1 MDPNTPL
8 DPNEGDLVKRVTQL
22 EAQVA
27 YLLQQQ
33 AAQAAALQR
42 PQAPAPTP
50 VPQTTP
56 SPAQPRPLPRPVVRT
71 SPRKEISPVVWI
83 AGIGASIFLFGAIFF
98 FRWAIQ
104 QGWVG
109 AELRFI
115 LGLLVGGGI
124 AAFAAKLILGDSR
137 RLGVALLLAGLGT
150 LQFTFRAGAMEY
162 HFYAAPLGLAATAL
176 VTLLAGALAARGGSG
191 GALTV
196 ALVSGLVAPLVFSQG
211 GHHEVALATY
221 LAVLMAAALA
231 VPYLARTGGRWH
243 GARWTALVG
252 VWLLLLLACVDV
264 LKADAH
270 TLGLLLVLHLVLA
283 GLWSWLPGTEDIP
296 ATPTVLWLVASIL
309 GTTYG
314 WLLWKHL
321 GLAPETFAMPVI
333 AVAALNL
340 LLVQPLRQRM
350 EGRRAD
356 WGLLALAAG
365 HLALAV
371 PVALAWRWVGPL
383 WGAFALGLAWAS
395 LKAEDS
401 QFAEEASALRWLA
414 AALALLT
421 TLRWAFHGLD
431 GLLFSSRAMTPFLN
445 PAFAEGALAS
455 LAWFLLTRRGGPL
468 GLVSFLAL
476 EVTANVTLAFE
487 AARLVQRL
495 QAPSPYGW
503 GPSRAAS
510 IAMTLVFALSGA
522 WQWMRGLGQRDE
534 ARKALML
541 AGYVWMGLA
550 SFKLIVSDL
559 DRADTP
565 LRALAFLGVGGI
577 GMAAAIL
584 ANRKRAGEAS

>member
-1 MDPNTPL
+1 MEPLAPQDPSAQP
-8 DPNEGDLVKRVTQL
+8 DLAERVARL

-27 YLLQQQ
+27 WLLQRQQ
-33 AAQAAALQR
+33 APM
-42 PQAPAPTP
+42 PQAPAPQAPT
-50 VPQTTP
+50 
-56 SPAQPRPLPRPVVRT
+56 APRPQPRPVVRPAA
-71 SPRKEISPVVWI
+71 PRKEISPVVWI
-83 AGIGASIFLFGAIFF
+83 AGIAASIFLLGTIFF

-109 AELRFI
+109 AELRFL
-115 LGLLVGGGI
+115 LGLLVGAAI

-176 VTLLAGALAARGGSG
+176 VTLLAGGLAARSRSG

-211 GHHEVALATY
+211 GHHELALAVY

-231 VPYLARTGGRWH
+231 VPYLARTGGSWH

-252 VWLLLLLACVDV
+252 VWLLLLPACLEVM
-264 LKADAH
+264 KGDAAA
-270 TLGLLLVLHLVLA
+270 LSLLLVLHLALA
-283 GLWSWLPGTEDIP
+283 GLWAWLPGTEELP
-296 ATPTVLWLVASIL
+296 GTPTVLWLVASIL
-309 GTTYG
+309 ATSYG
-314 WLLWKHL
+314 WLLWKRM
-321 GLAPETFAMPVI
+321 GLAVETFALPVLL
-333 AVAALNL
+333 VAALNL
-340 LLVQPLRQRM
+340 ALVLPLRRRM

-356 WGLLALAAG
+356 WGLLALIAG

-371 PVALAWRWVGPL
+371 PVALAWAWVGPL

-401 QFAEEASALRWLA
+401 DFAEEATALRWLA
-414 AALALLT
+414 AALALAT

-431 GLLFSSRAMTPFLN
+431 GLLFSSRVHAPFLN
-445 PAFAEGALAS
+445 PSFAEGALAAA
-455 LAWFLLTRRGGPL
+455 AWWLLSRRGGPL
-468 GLVSFLAL
+468 GLISFMAL
-476 EVTANVTLAFE
+476 QVTANVTLAFE

-495 QAPSPYGW
+495 QMPARPGFGY

-510 IAMTLVFALSGA
+510 IAMTLVWALSGA
-522 WQWMRGLGQRDE
+522 WQWMRGLGLRDE
-534 ARKALML
+534 ARRALMI
-541 AGYVWMGLA
+541 AGYAWMGIA
-550 SFKLIVSDL
+550 SFKLIAADL
-559 DRADTP
+559 DHADTP
-565 LRALAFLGVGGI
+565 LRALAFLGVGAI

-584 ANRKRAGEAS
+584 ANRKRAGDAS

>member
-1 MDPNTPL
+1 MEPQAPQ
-8 DPNEGDLVKRVTQL
+8 DLTERVARL

-27 YLLQQQ
+27 WLLQRQ
-33 AAQAAALQR
+33 A
-42 PQAPAPTP
+42 APTP
-50 VPQTTP
+50 PQAQEQLQVQAP
-56 SPAQPRPLPRPVVRT
+56 VQAQPPGRPAAPPPVARP
-71 SPRKEISPVVWI
+71 SKPRKEISPVVWI

-115 LGLLVGGGI
+115 LGLLVGGAI
-124 AAFAAKLILGDSR
+124 SAFAAKLIPGDSR

-176 VTLLAGALAARGGSG
+176 VTLVAGALAARGRSG

-196 ALVSGLVAPLVFSQG
+196 ALVSGLAAPLVFSQG

-221 LAVLMAAALA
+221 LGVLMAATLA
-231 VPYLARTGGRWH
+231 VPYLAHTGGSWH
-243 GARWTALVG
+243 GARWVALIG
-252 VWLLLLLACVDV
+252 VWLLLLPACAEVQ
-264 LKADAH
+264 KADAA
-270 TLGLLLVLHLVLA
+270 LLGGLLALHLVLA
-283 GLWSWLPGTEDIP
+283 GLWAWLPRTKEIP
-296 ATPTVLWLVASIL
+296 GTPTVLWLGASIL
-309 GTTYG
+309 ATTYG
-314 WLLWKHL
+314 WLLWKRL
-321 GLAPETFAMPVI
+321 DLAPEAFAIPVL
-333 AVAALNL
+333 AMAALNL
-340 LLVQPLRQRM
+340 ALVKPLRQRM
-350 EGRRAD
+350 GNRRAD

-371 PVALAWRWVGPL
+371 PVALAWAWVGPL

-395 LKAEDS
+395 MKAEDS
-401 QFAEEASALRWLA
+401 AFAEEATALRWLA

-431 GLLFSSRAMTPFLN
+431 GFLFSSRSLTPFFN

-455 LAWFLLTRRGGPL
+455 AAWWMLMQRDGALRTLA
-468 GLVSFLAL
+468 FLAL

-487 AARLVQRL
+487 AARLVNHLQSPTRL
-495 QAPSPYGW
+495 GF

-510 IAMTLVFALSGA
+510 ISTTLVFALSGA
-522 WQWMRGLGQRDE
+522 WQWMRGLSRRTE
-534 ARKALML
+534 ASRALKI
-541 AGYVWMGLA
+541 AGYVWMGIA
-550 SFKLIVSDL
+550 SFKLIGADL
-559 DRADTP
+559 ANADTP

-584 ANRKRAGEAS
+584 ANRTRTGAPS

>member
-1 MDPNTPL
+1 MADLPQDPT
-8 DPNEGDLVKRVTQL
+8 GSQDLAPRVARL

-27 YLLQQQ
+27 WLLQQ
-33 AAQAAALQR
+33 AQAG
-42 PQAPAPTP
+42 APAPAAP
-50 VPQTTP
+50 VAARP
-56 SPAQPRPLPRPVVRT
+56 QPRPAPVPAA
-71 SPRKEISPVVWI
+71 PRKELSPVVWI
-83 AGIGASIFLFGAIFF
+83 AGIGAAIFLFGAIFF

-115 LGLLVGGGI
+115 LGLLAGAAI
-124 AAFAAKLILGDSR
+124 SAFAARLLLGDSR

-150 LQFTFRAGAMEY
+150 LQFTFRAGAMTY
-162 HFYAAPLGLAATAL
+162 HFYPAVLGLAAAAL
-176 VTLLAGALAARGGSG
+176 VTLLAGGLAARGRSG

-196 ALVSGLVAPLVFSQG
+196 ALASGLAAPLVFSQG
-211 GHHEVALATY
+211 GHHEVALAIY

-231 VPYLARTGGRWH
+231 VPYLARAGGAWH

-252 VWLLLLLACVDV
+252 VWLLLLPACAEV
-264 LKADAH
+264 LKADA
-270 TLGLLLVLHLVLA
+270 GLLALMLVLHLALA
-283 GLWSWLPGTEDIP
+283 GLWAWLPGREETP
-296 ATPTVLWLVASIL
+296 GTPTVLWLVASIL

-314 WLLWKHL
+314 WLLWKRL
-321 GLAPETFAMPVI
+321 DLAPETFALPVL

-340 LLVQPLRQRM
+340 ALVKPLRERM
-350 EGRRAD
+350 ASRRAD

-401 QFAEEASALRWLA
+401 EFSEEATALRWLA

-431 GLLFSSRAMTPFLN
+431 GLLFHSRTMTPFLN

-455 LAWFLLTRRGGPL
+455 AAWWMLTRRGGPL
-468 GLVSFLAL
+468 GLISFLAL
-476 EVTANVTLAFE
+476 EVVANVTLAFE

-495 QAPSPYGW
+495 QTPAVPGW

-510 IAMTLVFALSGA
+510 IAMTLVWALSGA
-522 WQWMRGLGQRDE
+522 WQWMRGLGQRGT
-534 ARKALML
+534 ARRALMI
-541 AGYVWMGLA
+541 AGYAWMGIA
-550 SFKLIVSDL
+550 SLKLIVSDL

-577 GMAAAIL
+577 GMVAAIL
-584 ANRKRAGEAS
+584 ANRQRSGEAS